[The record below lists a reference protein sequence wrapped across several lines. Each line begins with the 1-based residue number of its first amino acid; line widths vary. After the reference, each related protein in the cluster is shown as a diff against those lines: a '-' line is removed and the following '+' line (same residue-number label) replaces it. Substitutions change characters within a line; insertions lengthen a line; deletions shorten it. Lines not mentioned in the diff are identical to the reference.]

1 MAALVNRVTALV
13 PKLALPVARY
23 GQSKLSR
30 FWYFARVELRPP
42 MPNEFGQIQQGIQ
55 QIVKSAST
63 GAWRQLTVKQF
74 SLNTLVG
81 LEVLFW
87 FYIGECIG
95 RGSIIGY
102 RPGRSEGIPAPYKY
116 FIYAM
121 AADMNETFMIRTST
135 PEMPTEDSELPIDKI
150 QKNLTQVQ
158 LKTKSADEHNQHI
171 VQTQRHQTPPMELV
185 ILPKTQDDIMFP
197 NVIDLNVGGCHY
209 TTSLSTLRK
218 YEDSMLAVMFSG
230 RYDLVRDEDG
240 HIFIDR
246 DGSNFGHILNYIRC
260 DQMPPESVALDVLRE
275 AEFFCISSLIAKL
288 ESSSPCVISLRRRES
303 FRRLIPDYENMKM
316 DIINRSAEKRSSFH
330 ESRVVI
336 TQLDHTKLK
345 GTIPC
350 YNCSREFVTVNHA
363 CAFDGLTADLQI
375 QQQLKPIQSDIHIDM
390 DKLVAFV
397 VDELVHDGFKASV
410 ERVTCRFSVR
420 CQSCTLSGLYTAGG
434 ILAPRECQNIAHV
447 VKFIWS

>member
-1 MAALVNRVTALV
+1 MAAIVNRVTTLV

-23 GQSKLSR
+23 GQSKLTR

-42 MPNEFGQIQQGIQ
+42 MPNEFDQIQQGIQ
-55 QIVKSAST
+55 RIVRSAST

-74 SLNTLVG
+74 ALNSLVG
-81 LEVLFW
+81 LEVMFW

-116 FIYAM
+116 FICITIIK
-121 AADMNETFMIRTST
+121 MNETVMVRTKVNDSNVLST
-135 PEMPTEDSELPIDKI
+135 DKI
-150 QKNLTQVQ
+150 EIQLQSKFSGKQNSTDQIQRQKTSPL
-158 LKTKSADEHNQHI
+158 
-171 VQTQRHQTPPMELV
+171 ELV
-185 ILPKTQDDIMFP
+185 ILPTTENDIMFP
-197 NVIDLNVGGCHY
+197 NVIDLNVGGFYY

-230 RYDLVRDEDG
+230 RYSLVRDKTG
-240 HIFIDR
+240 RIFIDR
-246 DGSNFGHILNYIRC
+246 DGRFFGHILNYIRC
-260 DQMPPESVALDVLRE
+260 NQMPIESIALDVLHE
-275 AEFFCISSLIAKL
+275 AEFFCITSLIAKL
-288 ESSSPCVISLRRRES
+288 ENSSPCVISLRRRES
-303 FRRLIPDYENMKM
+303 FRRLIPDYEHMKM
-316 DIINRSAEKRSSFH
+316 DIINKSIEKRSAFH

-375 QQQLKPIQSDIHIDM
+375 QQQLKPIHSDISIDM
-390 DKLVAFV
+390 DKLISFV
-397 VDELVHDGFKASV
+397 VDELVHDGFKATA

-434 ILAPRECQNIAHV
+434 ILAPRECQNIAHII
-447 VKFIWS
+447 KFIWS

>member
-1 MAALVNRVTALV
+1 MSAIVNRVTTLA

-42 MPNEFGQIQQGIQ
+42 MPNEFGQIQQGFQ
-55 QIVKSAST
+55 KIVQSATT

-74 SLNTLVG
+74 ALNTLVG
-81 LEVLFW
+81 LEVMFW
-87 FYIGECIG
+87 FYMGECIG

-116 FIYAM
+116 FICAISIN
-121 AADMNETFMIRTST
+121 MNETFMVRTTPDDKDGLST
-135 PEMPTEDSELPIDKI
+135 DNVQL
-150 QKNLTQVQ
+150 Q
-158 LKTKSADEHNQHI
+158 LKTTLNDDPNCTNQ
-171 VQTQRHQTPPMELV
+171 QQRQKTPSLESM
-185 ILPKTQDDIMFP
+185 ILPKAEHDIMFP
-197 NVIDLNVGGCHY
+197 NVIDLNVGGLHY

-230 RYDLVRDEDG
+230 RYNLVRDKTER
-240 HIFIDR
+240 IFIDR
-246 DGSNFGHILNYIRC
+246 DGRSFGHILNYIRSN
-260 DQMPPESVALDVLRE
+260 QMPSESIALDVLHE
-275 AEFFCISSLIAKL
+275 AEFFCISSLITKL
-288 ESSSPCVISLRRRES
+288 ENSSPCVISLRRRES
-303 FRRLIPDYENMKM
+303 FRRLIPDYEHMKV
-316 DIINRSAEKRSSFH
+316 DIINKSTENRSSFQ

-375 QQQLKPIQSDIHIDM
+375 QQQLKPIQSDISIDM
-390 DKLVAFV
+390 DKLISFV
-397 VDELVHDGFKASV
+397 VDELVHDGFKATA

-420 CQSCTLSGLYTAGG
+420 CQSCTLSGLFTAGG
-434 ILAPRECQNIAHV
+434 ILAPRECQNIAHII
-447 VKFIWS
+447 KFVWS

>member
-1 MAALVNRVTALV
+1 MAAIVNRVTNLV
-13 PKLALPVARY
+13 PKLALPAARY
-23 GQSKLSR
+23 GQSKLTR

-42 MPNEFGQIQQGIQ
+42 MPNEFGQIQQSIQ
-55 QIVKSAST
+55 RIVQSAST
-63 GAWRQLTVKQF
+63 GAWRHLTVKQLT
-74 SLNTLVG
+74 LNTLVG
-81 LEVLFW
+81 LEVMFW

-116 FIYAM
+116 FICTIISE
-121 AADMNETFMIRTST
+121 MNETFMVRTKVN
-135 PEMPTEDSELPIDKI
+135 DSNGLATDKI
-150 QKNLTQVQ
+150 QIQ
-158 LKTKSADEHNQHI
+158 LQSKLSNEQNSTNQTSRQKTL
-171 VQTQRHQTPPMELV
+171 PLELV
-185 ILPKTQDDIMFP
+185 ILPKSEHDIMFP
-197 NVIDLNVGGCHY
+197 NVIDLNVGGFYY

-230 RYDLVRDEDG
+230 RYNLVRDKTG
-240 HIFIDR
+240 RIFIDR
-246 DGSNFGHILNYIRC
+246 DGRFFGHILNYIRC
-260 DQMPPESVALDVLRE
+260 NQMPTESIALDVLHE

-288 ESSSPCVISLRRRES
+288 ENSSPCVISLRRRES
-303 FRRLIPDYENMKM
+303 FRRLIPDYEHMKM
-316 DIINRSAEKRSSFH
+316 DIINKSIEKRSAFH

-375 QQQLKPIQSDIHIDM
+375 QQQLKPIQSDISIDM
-390 DKLVAFV
+390 DKLIAFV
-397 VDELVHDGFKASV
+397 VDELVHDGFKATA

-447 VKFIWS
+447 IKFIWS